1 MEYPLTQMEF
11 ERMFSNEQLCMEYLI
26 GLRWREGYVCME
38 CGNNQFWLLSRRRI
52 SCRKCKSQ
60 MSITQGTI
68 FEQSNKPLSLWY
80 RTIWL
85 MVSQKSG
92 VSAVSVQ
99 NIMGF
104 GSYQT
109 AWTWLHK
116 LRKLTV
122 SPDRERLKGKV
133 EIDETFLGGYQE
145 GKRGRGA
152 EGKNLIAIAV
162 EIFEKGTGRV
172 RLNIIPNA
180 KRSSLKKFIENNVEV
195 GSEIVTDG
203 WKSYLGIDGY
213 KHTVVEKEG
222 SHDEENLLPNAH
234 RVASL
239 LKRWLL
245 GTHQNYI
252 TGNKTQNYLDEFV
265 FRYNRRKSASRGLL
279 FQRVMEQAVNHKP
292 IKYSEIINKN
302 QISGKN

>member
-1 MEYPLTQMEF
+1 
-11 ERMFSNEQLCMEYLI
+11 
-26 GLRWREGYVCME
+26 
-38 CGNNQFWLLSRRRI
+38 
-52 SCRKCKSQ
+52 
-60 MSITQGTI
+60 
-68 FEQSNKPLSLWY
+68 
-80 RTIWL
+80 

-122 SPDRERLKGKV
+122 TPDRDRLTGKV
-133 EIDETFLGGYQE
+133 EIDETLLGGYKE

-152 EGKNLIAIAV
+152 EGKILIAIAV

-172 RLNIIPNA
+172 RLNVIPNA
-180 KRSSLKKFIENNVEV
+180 ERKSLKKFIADHVEA
-195 GSEIVTDG
+195 GSEMVADG
-203 WKSYLGIDGY
+203 WKSYLKIEGY
-213 KHTVVEKEG
+213 KHTRVRKEE
-222 SHDEENLLPNAH
+222 SPDEENLLPNAH

-279 FQRVMEQAVNHKP
+279 FQRVMEQAVKHKP
-292 IKYSEIINKN
+292 VKYSEIIN
-302 QISGKN
+302 SGKN

>member
-1 MEYPLTQMEF
+1 MAYPLTQMEF
-11 ERMFSNEQLCMEYLI
+11 EKMFSNEQQCLEYLI
-26 GLRWREGYVCME
+26 GLRWKDGYVCKD
-38 CGNNQFWLLSRRRI
+38 CGNNQYWLLSRKRI
-52 SCRKCKSQ
+52 GCKKCKGQ

-99 NIMGF
+99 NIIGF

-122 SPDRERLKGKV
+122 SPDRDRLKGKV
-133 EIDETFLGGYQE
+133 EIDETLLGGRKE

-152 EGKNLIAIAV
+152 EGKILIAIAV

-172 RLNIIPNA
+172 RLSIIPNA
-180 KRSSLKKFIENNVEV
+180 KRNSLKNFIENNVES

-203 WKSYLGIDGY
+203 WKSYLKIDGY
-213 KHTVVEKEG
+213 KHTVIEKEG
-222 SHDEENLLPNAH
+222 APDEANLLPNAH

-292 IKYSEIINKN
+292 IKYAELTGIAN
-302 QISGKN
+302 